1 MAGASVAPKSARIA
15 PGGGQ
20 LSGHWSEN
28 EGQFRVELQDKV
40 TKIKYEYL
48 KNVSSKMECYFS
60 CHSLVFT

>member
-15 PGGGQ
+15 RGGGQ

-48 KNVSSKMECYFS
+48 KMCPVKWSVT
-60 CHSLVFT
+60 SLVTL